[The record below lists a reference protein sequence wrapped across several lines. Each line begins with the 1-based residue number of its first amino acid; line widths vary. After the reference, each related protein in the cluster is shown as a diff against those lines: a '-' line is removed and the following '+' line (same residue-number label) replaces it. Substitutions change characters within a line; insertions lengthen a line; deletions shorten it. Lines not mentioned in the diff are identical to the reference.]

1 MPLKDKE
8 KRAEYQR
15 AYHAAN
21 REKLLAD
28 MRERSKKPEY
38 VAKRVAYAKENPDV
52 IRRLVKAWRKRNP
65 EKRRAWWTYTNA
77 LRAGKLVKPEVCPK
91 CGGTGLIDGH
101 HADYNKPLD
110 VEFLCRACHMKQ
122 HQRDNTHEQ

>member
-1 MPLKDKE
+1 MPYKDKE
-8 KRAEYQR
+8 KKR
-15 AYHAAN
+15 AYMRAYFQAN
-21 REKLLAD
+21 RAKLIAD
-28 MRERSKKPEY
+28 MRERNKQPDY
-38 VAKRVAYAKENPDV
+38 VAKRVAYAQDHPEV
-52 IRRLVKAWRKRNP
+52 IRALVKAWRKRNP

-110 VEFLCRACHMKQ
+110 VEFLCRPCHVKQ
-122 HQRDNTHEQ
+122 HQRGNE